1 MKKTIVILSI
11 ILIVILLSFV
21 WFAFDNHPDNTTTDN
36 NTSSTIVA
44 VNQDTSSTLSTNNTL
59 VITNDTLSVT
69 ANHFIKIDLLEL
81 PSLANDEVIIEH
93 TGFRLVYNEMHEQ
106 AKWVAY
112 EFTKAET
119 LKKVDRTDNFRPDP
133 KVLTSSATS
142 TDYKGSG
149 FDRGHLAPAGDLSW
163 SSDAMSCSFFYSNM
177 SPQTPS
183 FNRGI
188 WKKLE
193 EQVRDWAKLYD
204 TIYVVTGPVLEDS
217 LPTIGENKVSIPK
230 YYYKV
235 ILEYKNNATKAIGF
249 ILPNKKS
256 SFSLNNFIVSIDSVE
271 KITGIDFF
279 HQLPDTIE
287 SEIEKSVCAACWEI
301 N

>member
-11 ILIVILLSFV
+11 ILVVILLSFV
-21 WFAFDNHPDNTTTDN
+21 LIAFYNHTDNTTTDY

-44 VNQDTSSTLSTNNTL
+44 PNQDTSSTLSTNDTL
-59 VITNDTLSVT
+59 IITNDTLSVT

-81 PSLANDEVIIEH
+81 PNLVDDEVIIEH
-93 TGFRLVYNEMHEQ
+93 TGFRLVYSETHEQ
-106 AKWVAY
+106 AKWIAY

-119 LKKVDRTDNFRPDP
+119 IKKVDRSDDFRSDP
-133 KVLTSSATS
+133 KILTGSATS

-163 SSDAMSCSFFYSNM
+163 SAEAMSCSFFYSNM
-177 SPQTPS
+177 SPQKPS

-193 EQVRDWAKLYD
+193 ERVRYWAKTYD
-204 TIYVVTGPVLEDS
+204 TIYVVTGPVLEES

-235 ILEYKNNATKAIGF
+235 ILEYKSNTTKAIGF

-256 SFSLNNFIVSIDSVE
+256 SFPLNNFIVSIDSVE
-271 KITGIDFF
+271 QMTGIDFF
-279 HQLPDTIE
+279 HQLPDSIE
-287 SEIEKSVCAACWEI
+287 NKIEKSVCYACWDM
-301 N
+301 

>member
-1 MKKTIVILSI
+1 
-11 ILIVILLSFV
+11 
-21 WFAFDNHPDNTTTDN
+21 
-36 NTSSTIVA
+36 
-44 VNQDTSSTLSTNNTL
+44 
-59 VITNDTLSVT
+59 
-69 ANHFIKIDLLEL
+69 LEL

-93 TGFRLVYNEMHEQ
+93 TGFRLVYNEKHEQ

-119 LKKVDRTDNFRPDP
+119 LKKVDRTDDFRDDP
-133 KVLTSSATS
+133 KILTGSATS

-163 SSDAMSCSFFYSNM
+163 SADAMSCSFFYSNM
-177 SPQTPS
+177 SPQKPS
-183 FNRGI
+183 FNRGV

-193 EQVRDWAKLYD
+193 EQVRDWAKTYD

-235 ILEYKNNATKAIGF
+235 ILEYKSNVTKAIGF

-256 SFSLNNFIVSIDSVE
+256 SFPLNKFIVSIDSVE
-271 KITGIDFF
+271 QMTGIDFF
-279 HQLPDTIE
+279 HQLPDSIE
-287 SEIEKSVCAACWEI
+287 NKIEKSVCNACWGM

>member
-11 ILIVILLSFV
+11 ILVVILLSFV
-21 WFAFDNHPDNTTTDN
+21 GIAFYNHTDDSTTN
-36 NTSSTIVA
+36 NNASSTIVA
-44 VNQDTSSTLSTNNTL
+44 SNQDTSSTLSANDTL
-59 VITNDTLSVT
+59 TITNDTLSVT

-81 PSLANDEVIIEH
+81 PNIVDEEVIIEH
-93 TGFRLVYNEMHEQ
+93 TGFRLVYSEKHEQ

-119 LKKVDRTDNFRPDP
+119 IKKVDRTDDFRDDP
-133 KVLTSSATS
+133 KILTGSATS

-149 FDRGHLAPAGDLSW
+149 FDRGHLAPAGDMSW
-163 SSDAMSCSFFYSNM
+163 SVEAMSASFYYSNM

-193 EQVRDWAKLYD
+193 EQVREWTKLYD

-235 ILEYKNNATKAIGF
+235 ILEYKRDAIKGIGF
-249 ILPNKKS
+249 ILPNEKS
-256 SFSLNNFIVSIDSVE
+256 SFPLSTFVVSIDSVE
-271 KITGIDFF
+271 KMTGIDFF
-279 HQLPDTIE
+279 HQLPDSIE
-287 SEIEKSVCAACWEI
+287 NEIEKSVCNACWEI

>member
-1 MKKTIVILSI
+1 
-11 ILIVILLSFV
+11 
-21 WFAFDNHPDNTTTDN
+21 
-36 NTSSTIVA
+36 
-44 VNQDTSSTLSTNNTL
+44 
-59 VITNDTLSVT
+59 
-69 ANHFIKIDLLEL
+69 
-81 PSLANDEVIIEH
+81 
-93 TGFRLVYNEMHEQ
+93 
-106 AKWVAY
+106 
-112 EFTKAET
+112 
-119 LKKVDRTDNFRPDP
+119 
-133 KVLTSSATS
+133 
-142 TDYKGSG
+142 
-149 FDRGHLAPAGDLSW
+149 
-163 SSDAMSCSFFYSNM
+163 M

-271 KITGIDFF
+271 QMTGIDFF
-279 HQLPDTIE
+279 YQLPDSIE
-287 SEIEKSVCAACWEI
+287 NEIEKGVCNACWGM